1 MIRFLSRDRC
11 GGDSLGLGFGGSER
25 SRDPLGFGS
34 VVARV
39 GEGGAVTEMF
49 KSMMAPPWGGAEAL
63 SWFVPTPPL
72 SSKGVTP
79 IVWP

>member
-1 MIRFLSRDRC
+1 
-11 GGDSLGLGFGGSER
+11 
-25 SRDPLGFGS
+25 